1 MSSGEE
7 ILRYL
12 DDTAEYFG
20 IKMHTKFNTE
30 VQEAV
35 WLESE
40 QKWEIITDEGDRLRA
55 NFIIDGTGRLH
66 KPLIPEFKGNIYKF
80 SIAKCCTCDDKK
92 GLMAHLFSREGIV
105 HRPKFPHCRVAN
117 KL

>member
-1 MSSGEE
+1 MSSGKE
-7 ILRYL
+7 ILWYL
-12 DDTAEYFG
+12 EDTAEYFG

-80 SIAKCCTCDDKK
+80 SIAK
-92 GLMAHLFSREGIV
+92 
-105 HRPKFPHCRVAN
+105 
-117 KL
+117 